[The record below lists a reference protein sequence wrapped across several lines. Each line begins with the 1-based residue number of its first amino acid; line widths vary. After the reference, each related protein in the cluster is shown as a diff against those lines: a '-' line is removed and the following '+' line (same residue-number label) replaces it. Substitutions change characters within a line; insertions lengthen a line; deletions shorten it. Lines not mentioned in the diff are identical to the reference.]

1 MKTFGFLRIVISLL
15 SLPLITGMAPAIGEV
30 KPGFHEELAQ
40 GWEDLGREFRELF
53 GRWREHFAT
62 APATEDRPLLS
73 LMLRHR
79 DKLGLTADQVR
90 HLERLRSDFQKE
102 SIRKEADLRVA
113 EMDLKA
119 LRDTQSVDLVKVE
132 AKVREIERLRGDLR
146 LARIR
151 TVERGK
157 EQLTV
162 EQRKKFQELLSEP
175 QFTSTQPRTEP

>member
-1 MKTFGFLRIVISLL
+1 MPRRALL
-15 SLPLITGMAPAIGEV
+15 GMLVCLGLMALARPVGAADLGKPA
-30 KPGFHEELAQ
+30 FHEQLVQ

-53 GRWREHFAT
+53 GRWREHFSI

-79 DKLGLTADQVR
+79 DKLGLTGDQVR
-90 HLERLRSDFQKE
+90 HLERLRSDFEKE

-119 LRDTQSVDLVKVE
+119 LRETESVDLAKAE

-151 TVERGK
+151 TVQRGK
-157 EQLTV
+157 EQLTA
-162 EQRKKFQELLSEP
+162 EQRKKFQDLLSEA
-175 QFTSTQPRTEP
+175 QLTRTQPPTER

>member
-1 MKTFGFLRIVISLL
+1 MARRALLGILVSVFL
-15 SLPLITGMAPAIGEV
+15 MALARPAAAVDPG
-30 KPGFHEELAQ
+30 KPAFHEDLVQ

-62 APATEDRPLLS
+62 APAAEDRPLLS

-79 DKLGLTADQVR
+79 EKLGLTADQVR
-90 HLERLRSDFQKE
+90 SLERLRSDFQKE
-102 SIRKEADLRVA
+102 SIRKDADLRVA

-119 LRDTQSVDLVKVE
+119 LCDSQSVDLAKVE

-151 TVERGK
+151 TVEKGK

-162 EQRKKFQELLSEP
+162 EQRKKFQELLSES
-175 QFTSTQPRTEP
+175 QLTRIQPRTER

>member
-1 MKTFGFLRIVISLL
+1 MTRRALLAILISL
-15 SLPLITGMAPAIGEV
+15 SLIALARPAAADQAR
-30 KPGFHEELAQ
+30 PAFHEDLVQ

-53 GRWREHFAT
+53 GRWREHFTT

-79 DKLGLTADQVR
+79 DKLGLTAEQVR
-90 HLERLRSDFQKE
+90 SLERLRSDFQKE
-102 SIRKEADLRVA
+102 SIRKDADLRVA

-119 LRDTQSVDLVKVE
+119 LGDAQPVDLVKME

-151 TVERGK
+151 AVEKGK
-157 EQLTV
+157 EQLTA
-162 EQRKKFQELLSEP
+162 EQRQKFQELLAEP
-175 QFTSTQPRTEP
+175 QLTRLQPRTER

>member
-1 MKTFGFLRIVISLL
+1 MTRRALLAILISLGVIAL
-15 SLPLITGMAPAIGEV
+15 AGPAAADQRGAA
-30 KPGFHEELAQ
+30 FHEDLVQ

-53 GRWREHFAT
+53 GRWREHFTT

-79 DKLGLTADQVR
+79 DKLELTADQVR
-90 HLERLRSDFQKE
+90 HLERLKSEFEKE

-119 LRDTQSVDLVKVE
+119 LRDAQSVDLVKVE

-151 TVERGK
+151 TVEKGK
-157 EQLTV
+157 EQLTA
-162 EQRKKFQELLSEP
+162 EQRRKFQELVAEP
-175 QFTSTQPRTEP
+175 QLTRIQPRTER

>member
-1 MKTFGFLRIVISLL
+1 MTRRALLAILISLSWIAL
-15 SLPLITGMAPAIGEV
+15 ARPAAADQARTA
-30 KPGFHEELAQ
+30 FHEDLVQ

-53 GRWREHFAT
+53 GRWREHFTT

-90 HLERLRSDFQKE
+90 HLERLKSEFEKE

-119 LRDTQSVDLVKVE
+119 LRDAQLVDLVKVE

-157 EQLTV
+157 EQLTA

-175 QFTSTQPRTEP
+175 QLTRTQPRAER